1 VGRLSYRTGTAGSEA
16 AAAAFRA
23 RDKARSLASP
33 SVVLGLVMVAAAFV
47 RALWLATPHGSLIG
61 DENFYVNAARIIAGV
76 QVPPGHPY
84 AGAHLGLDPNIEHPP
99 LGKLLIAGS
108 IRLFGDNALGWRL
121 PSLVAGMFAILLLYA
136 IVRAAAADAW
146 LGVLAASIFAF
157 DNLALVHSRIA
168 TLDMPLVAFLLL
180 AVWLWLH
187 RWRLAAGAV
196 LGIAALVK
204 EVAIY
209 GLAALVLIDLVTLGA
224 GWLHER
230 TLPKDLLRGL
240 LTLLATFTFVSLGG
254 LWLLDLAFSTYN
266 TPWQHVHQMLHYGL
280 SLQRSGGPA
289 GEESR
294 PWQWLA
300 NEVQMHYL
308 RTVETISSGGHVTA
322 TRDLINFRGA
332 MNPLVIGTAPIA
344 LGYSA
349 WRAWRVRDRL
359 SIWVVSW
366 VACTYLALYPL
377 VLFSNRTMYIF
388 YFLVTLPAVAVAIAQ
403 LLLET
408 ALPRAATFVF
418 SLVLLVTFLDYY
430 PFRRI
435 P

>member
-1 VGRLSYRTGTAGSEA
+1 LSYRTGASRSPA
-16 AAAAFRA
+16 AAAVFRA
-23 RDKARSLASP
+23 RDKVRSLASP
-33 SVVLGLVMVAAAFV
+33 SAVLGLVLVASAFA
-47 RALWLATPHGSLIG
+47 RALWLATPRAALIG
-61 DENFYVNAARIIAGV
+61 DENFYVNAARVIVGDR
-76 QVPPGHPY
+76 VPPGHPY
-84 AGAHLGLDPNIEHPP
+84 AGAPLGLDPNVEHPP

-108 IRLFGDNALGWRL
+108 IRVFGDNAFGWRL
-121 PSLVAGMFAILLLYA
+121 PSLLAGMFAILLLYA

-146 LGVLAASIFAF
+146 VGVLAASIFAF
-157 DNLALVHSRIA
+157 DNLALVHSRMA
-168 TLDMPLVAFLLL
+168 TLDMPVVAFLLL
-180 AVWLWLH
+180 AVWLWMH
-187 RWRLAAGAV
+187 RWRLAAGAA

-224 GWLHER
+224 GWLHDR
-230 TLPKDLLRGL
+230 TVPRDLARGL
-240 LTLLATFTFVSLGG
+240 LALVATFAFVSLGG

-266 TPWQHVHQMLHYGL
+266 TPWQHIHQMLDYGF
-280 SLQRSGGPA
+280 SLHRSGGPA
-289 GEESR
+289 GNESR

-300 NEVQMHYL
+300 NEVQMQYL
-308 RTVETISSGGHVTA
+308 RTTETISSGGDVIA
-322 TRDLINFRGA
+322 TRNLIDFRGA
-332 MNPLVIGTAPIA
+332 MNPVVIGAAPLA
-344 LGYSA
+344 FGYSA

-359 SIWVVSW
+359 SLWVVSW

-377 VLFSNRTMYIF
+377 VLVSNRTMYIF

-408 ALPRAATFVF
+408 ALPRAVTFVY
-418 SLVLLVTFLDYY
+418 SLVLLIGFLDYY